1 MKTQQSISAINA
13 QLSTAVSILDVAAA
27 ELQSE
32 WDEIPTVA
40 GVNVTMADVMR
51 DLKDAM
57 AAGNM
62 VEYMSNSVC
71 WPKGF

>member
-1 MKTQQSISAINA
+1 MTTQQSIIAINA
-13 QLSTAVSILDVAAA
+13 QFATAVSILDVAAQ

-40 GVNVTMADVMR
+40 GVNVTMADIMR
-51 DLKDAM
+51 DLRDAM
-57 AAGNM
+57 NAGNM
-62 VEYMSNSVC
+62 AEYMANSVC

>member
-1 MKTQQSISAINA
+1 MTTQQSIIAINA
-13 QLSTAVSILDVAAA
+13 QLATAVSILDVAAQ

-32 WDEIPTVA
+32 WDEIPTVV
-40 GVNVTMADVMR
+40 GVNVAMADVMR

-57 AAGNM
+57 NAGNM

>member
-1 MKTQQSISAINA
+1 MTKQQSISAINA
-13 QLSTAVSILDVAAA
+13 QFATAVSILDVAAA

-40 GVNVTMADVMR
+40 GVNVTMSDIMR
-51 DLKDAM
+51 DLRDAM
-57 AAGNM
+57 QAGNM

>member
-1 MKTQQSISAINA
+1 MTKQQSISAINA
-13 QLSTAVSILDVAAA
+13 QFATAVSILDVAAA

-40 GVNVTMADVMR
+40 GVNVTMSDIMR

-57 AAGNM
+57 QAGNM
-62 VEYMSNSVC
+62 VEYMSSSVC